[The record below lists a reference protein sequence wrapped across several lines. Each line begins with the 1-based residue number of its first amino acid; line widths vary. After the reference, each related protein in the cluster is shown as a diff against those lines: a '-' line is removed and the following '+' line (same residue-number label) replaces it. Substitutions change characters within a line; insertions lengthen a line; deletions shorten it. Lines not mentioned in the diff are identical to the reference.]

1 MTSSFSSV
9 EILINEIP
17 YITLS
22 EYVQT
27 FLWPAPCCP

>member
-1 MTSSFSSV
+1 MYMTSSFSSV
-9 EILINEIP
+9 EILINELP

-27 FLWPAPCCP
+27 FL